1 MPNFML
7 TSKSDIFFVCLR
19 QQKEIHYVMNGMETT
34 GQLINVTFHGRDEF
48 FLSITVSG
56 QDLVKPPE
64 FGISTVIL

>member
-7 TSKSDIFFVCLR
+7 TSKSDNFLCVYVCLR
-19 QQKEIHYVMNGMETT
+19 QQNRIHYVMNGMETT
-34 GQLINVTFHGRDEF
+34 NVTFHGRDEF